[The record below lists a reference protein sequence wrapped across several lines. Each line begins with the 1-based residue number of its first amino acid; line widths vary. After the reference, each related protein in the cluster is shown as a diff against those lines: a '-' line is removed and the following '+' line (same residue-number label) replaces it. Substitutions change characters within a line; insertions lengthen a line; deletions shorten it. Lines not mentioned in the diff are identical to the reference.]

1 MQAQPALPLGT
12 GSPNRPARSKKSKIM
27 LSKAAITAIVS
38 LVGLAGV
45 LAWRVREGRSAVTLK
60 KIIMPPLGMATGFC
74 MFMVPMC
81 RIPFLW
87 GLIAFLIGAVVL
99 AYPLLLTS
107 DLHYQNG
114 VIMMKRSS
122 AFFSVIIVLALV
134 RYLARGYFD
143 RFLNLEQT
151 GALFYLLA
159 FGMIVRW
166 RAKLYFAYRALT
178 SGPAVPAPEEASAD

>member
-1 MQAQPALPLGT
+1 
-12 GSPNRPARSKKSKIM
+12 M
-27 LSKAAITAIVS
+27 LSTPLITAVVS

-60 KIIMPPLGMATGFC
+60 KIVMPPLGMATGFC
-74 MFMVPMC
+74 MFLVPQC
-81 RIPFLW
+81 RIPWDW
-87 GLIAFLIGAVVL
+87 GLAAFLIGAVVF

-107 DLHYQNG
+107 DLHLKDG

-122 AFFSVIIVLALV
+122 AFFAVIIVLALV

-143 RFLNLEQT
+143 RYLSLLQT

-166 RAKLYFAYRALT
+166 RLKLLFAYRALT
-178 SGPAVPAPEEASAD
+178 APTASTSSAPESASAD

>member
-1 MQAQPALPLGT
+1 V
-12 GSPNRPARSKKSKIM
+12 
-27 LSKAAITAIVS
+27 LSKTVITALVS

-45 LAWRVREGRSAVTLK
+45 LAWRIREGQSAVTLK

-74 MFMVPMC
+74 MFFYPPC
-81 RIPFLW
+81 RLPWEW
-87 GLIAFLIGAVVL
+87 GLIAFLVGAVIL

-107 DLHYQNG
+107 DLHYRNG

-122 AFFSVIIVLALV
+122 AFFSVIIVLAVV
-134 RYLARGYFD
+134 RYLARGYLD
-143 RFLNLEQT
+143 RFLSIEQT

-159 FGMIVRW
+159 FGMILRW

-178 SGPAVPAPEEASAD
+178 ARPAFLESGAAQESRARE